1 MESKIKTIGILTSGG
16 DAPGMNAAV
25 RSVTRTA
32 LFHGINVKAIYK
44 GYSGL
49 MSGNMKNLTLRDVS
63 GILEEG
69 GTSLFSARCPEF
81 RGDEGVSKGVQAC
94 IKSGL
99 EGLVVCGGDG
109 SFRGARDLSLKG
121 IPCIGIPC
129 TIDNDIASTDFCIGY
144 DTAVNTVMQNIDKL
158 RDTSESH
165 DRCSV
170 VEVMGRNCGDIALQ
184 AAICCGAVSLLIPEI
199 PYDIERDVIDKM
211 KTTLGTGKSHFIVI
225 VAEGVTHGTNEK
237 GEKVMNAEELAQYI
251 EEKTGVETRA
261 TVIGHVQRGGSP
273 SARDRVLASEMGH
286 YAVDLLR
293 KGSGNRVVISKN
305 NKITDMDILEALDMK
320 STVNTRLVRV
330 ANEISI

>member
-1 MESKIKTIGILTSGG
+1 MESKVKTIGVLTSGG

-32 LFHGINVKAIYK
+32 IFHNINIKGIYK

-49 MSGNMKNLTLRDVS
+49 MSGNMKNLNLRDVS
-63 GILEEG
+63 GKLERG
-69 GTSLFSARCPEF
+69 GTFLFSARCPEF
-81 RGDEGVSKGVQAC
+81 RDDVGVSKGVQMC
-94 IKSGL
+94 IKSGI

-129 TIDNDIASTDFCIGY
+129 TIDNDIASSDYCIGY
-144 DTAVNTVMQNIDKL
+144 DTAINTVMQNIDKL

-184 AAICCGAVSLLIPEI
+184 AAICCGAVSVLVPEI
-199 PYDIERDVIDKM
+199 PHDIERDIIGKM
-211 KTTLGTGKSHFIVI
+211 RTTLGTGKSHFIVI
-225 VAEGVTHGTNEK
+225 VAEGVTHSTGENNEK
-237 GEKVMNAEELAQYI
+237 PMTAEQLAQYI

-293 KGSGNRVVISKN
+293 KGIGNRVVISRN
-305 NKITDMDILEALDMK
+305 NKITDMDILEALDME
-320 STVNTRLVRV
+320 STIDPKIVRV